1 MKVPF
6 GVKSIKL
13 VDNESRVS
21 RKELEVISMDII
33 KAKDFKNYPKG
44 TIFAEYTPHVL
55 ASDIMIKDDFC
66 FGATTLV
73 PIDGEVFDF
82 DWNLNEYKDDDL
94 FIVFE
99 EREIMMMIKTLLRGI
114 SLIEGDEIG

>member
-1 MKVPF
+1 MV
-6 GVKSIKL
+6 GVGLKT
-13 VDNESRVS
+13 RVS
-21 RKELEVISMDII
+21 RKYREGIDMNII
-33 KAKDFKNYPKG
+33 KAKNFKYYPKG
-44 TIFAEYTPHVL
+44 TVFAEYTPNVL
-55 ASDIMIKDDFC
+55 ASDIMVKDDFV

>member
-1 MKVPF
+1 
-6 GVKSIKL
+6 
-13 VDNESRVS
+13 
-21 RKELEVISMDII
+21 MDII
-33 KAKDFKNYPKG
+33 KAKDFKDYPKG
-44 TIFAEYTPHVL
+44 TIFAKYTPNVL
-55 ASDIMIKDDFC
+55 ASDIMIKDDFV

-82 DWNLNEYKDDDL
+82 DWNLNEYKDNDL

-99 EREIMMMIKTLLRGI
+99 EQEIMMMIKTLLRGI

>member
-1 MKVPF
+1 M
-6 GVKSIKL
+6 
-13 VDNESRVS
+13 E
-21 RKELEVISMDII
+21 II
-33 KAKDFKNYPKG
+33 KANDFRNYPKG
-44 TIFAEYTPHVL
+44 TIFAEYTPDVL

-99 EREIMMMIKTLLRGI
+99 EREIIMMIKLLLRGI
-114 SLIEGDEIG
+114 SLIDGDEIG

>member
-1 MKVPF
+1 MIF
-6 GVKSIKL
+6 IKI
-13 VDNESRVS
+13 VTK
-21 RKELEVISMDII
+21 KEFEE
-33 KAKDFKNYPKG
+33 YPKG
-44 TIFAEYTPHVL
+44 TIFAEYTPHIL
-55 ASDIMIKDDFC
+55 ASDIMLKDDFL

-99 EREIMMMIKTLLRGI
+99 EREIMMMVKILLRGI